1 MSSDVSPPMHVR
13 SAGHRTRVARKGS
26 GGHAAGYNGMLRSGS
41 AEGVNRME
49 TAKLHISGMHC
60 AACARNVENALRNA
74 VGVEKAAVN
83 FADESASVSFY
94 PDETSTDDL
103 VQVVVDAGYGAALED
118 SLDRQAE
125 ALKRTREQAIQLM
138 LFIFGAVMS
147 LAIMGLS
154 MFADFAGRNWVVLAL
169 ATVVQGALGWQ
180 FYVNSVAALRRS
192 TTNMDVL
199 IALGSSSAYLYSLFM
214 VLHGAGEH
222 LYFDTAAMILTFI
235 TLGRFLE
242 IRSRGK
248 TSEALVALLD
258 LAPKTAT
265 VIREGEETK
274 VPVSELVEGD
284 EFRVRPGEQIAT
296 DGVVVSGSSAVDE
309 AIITGESVP
318 VAKGEGDEV
327 IGASVNREGTLV
339 VRATRVGRDTALQQI
354 VGLVK
359 DAQGSKP
366 PIQRLADKVSSIFVP
381 SIVGLAL
388 VTFLLWGVLGQSDA
402 PWSRALINATSVL
415 LIACPC
421 ALGLAT
427 PTAVM
432 VGTGLGARHGVL
444 IRDAAALEALASA
457 KTVLFDKTGTLTRGK
472 PEVVRIAPAE
482 GMDAEEV
489 LRVAALAEQSSE
501 HPLGRAI
508 VEAWE
513 GDPAPVEDFAA
524 IPGRGVR
531 CVVDGRPVLVGA
543 PALLEEEGLDLE
555 PFAALRQEMA
565 GQGQTVSAV
574 AEGGRVIGLIGL
586 ADSLRPEAEQVVA
599 QIKGMGIEVAMV
611 TGDNEQ
617 TAQAVARRVGIE
629 RVHAGVTPDRKEET
643 VAQELERTGGVVVMV
658 GDGINDA
665 PALARA
671 TVGIAI
677 GTGAD
682 VAMQAGQVTLTGSD
696 LSGVVRALRLG
707 KITLRHVKQNLGFAF
722 GYNVAAVP
730 LAALGYLS
738 PAIAAGAMAASSVSV
753 VTNSLRLRGASL
765 D

>member
-1 MSSDVSPPMHVR
+1 
-13 SAGHRTRVARKGS
+13 
-26 GGHAAGYNGMLRSGS
+26 
-41 AEGVNRME
+41 ME

-118 SLDRQAE
+118 SLDRQAD

-154 MFADFAGRNWVVLAL
+154 MFADFAGRNWIVLAL

-180 FYVNSVAALRRS
+180 FYVNSVAALRRF

-265 VIREGEETK
+265 VIRDGEETK

>member
-1 MSSDVSPPMHVR
+1 
-13 SAGHRTRVARKGS
+13 
-26 GGHAAGYNGMLRSGS
+26 
-41 AEGVNRME
+41 ME

-103 VQVVVDAGYGAALED
+103 VRVVVDAGYGAALED
-118 SLDRQAE
+118 SLDRQAD

-154 MFADFAGRNWVVLAL
+154 MFADFAGRNWIVLAL

-258 LAPKTAT
+258 MAPKTAT

-444 IRDAAALEALASA
+444 IRDAAAIEALASA

>member
-1 MSSDVSPPMHVR
+1 
-13 SAGHRTRVARKGS
+13 
-26 GGHAAGYNGMLRSGS
+26 
-41 AEGVNRME
+41 ME

-265 VIREGEETK
+265 VIRDGEETK

>member
-1 MSSDVSPPMHVR
+1 
-13 SAGHRTRVARKGS
+13 
-26 GGHAAGYNGMLRSGS
+26 
-41 AEGVNRME
+41 ME

-103 VQVVVDAGYGAALED
+103 VRVVVDAGYGAALED
-118 SLDRQAE
+118 SLDRQAD

-258 LAPKTAT
+258 MAPKTAT

>member
-1 MSSDVSPPMHVR
+1 
-13 SAGHRTRVARKGS
+13 
-26 GGHAAGYNGMLRSGS
+26 
-41 AEGVNRME
+41 ME

-154 MFADFAGRNWVVLAL
+154 MFADFAGRNWIVLAL

-265 VIREGEETK
+265 VIRDGEETK

-388 VTFLLWGVLGQSDA
+388 VTFLLWGVLGQSNA

-444 IRDAAALEALASA
+444 IRDAAAIEALASA

>member
-1 MSSDVSPPMHVR
+1 
-13 SAGHRTRVARKGS
+13 
-26 GGHAAGYNGMLRSGS
+26 MLRSGS

-103 VQVVVDAGYGAALED
+103 VRVVVDAGYGAALED
-118 SLDRQAE
+118 SLDRQAD

-154 MFADFAGRNWVVLAL
+154 MFADFAGRNWIVLAL

-180 FYVNSVAALRRS
+180 FYVNSVAALRRF

-265 VIREGEETK
+265 VIRDGEETK

>member
-1 MSSDVSPPMHVR
+1 
-13 SAGHRTRVARKGS
+13 
-26 GGHAAGYNGMLRSGS
+26 
-41 AEGVNRME
+41 ME

-118 SLDRQAE
+118 SLDRQAD

-154 MFADFAGRNWVVLAL
+154 MFADFAGRNWIVLAL

-388 VTFLLWGVLGQSDA
+388 VTFLLWGVLGQSNA

>member
-1 MSSDVSPPMHVR
+1 
-13 SAGHRTRVARKGS
+13 
-26 GGHAAGYNGMLRSGS
+26 
-41 AEGVNRME
+41 
-49 TAKLHISGMHC
+49 
-60 AACARNVENALRNA
+60 
-74 VGVEKAAVN
+74 
-83 FADESASVSFY
+83 
-94 PDETSTDDL
+94 
-103 VQVVVDAGYGAALED
+103 
-118 SLDRQAE
+118 
-125 ALKRTREQAIQLM
+125 M

-154 MFADFAGRNWVVLAL
+154 MFADFAGRNWIVLAL

-180 FYVNSVAALRRS
+180 FYVNSVAALRRF

-265 VIREGEETK
+265 VIRDGEETK

>member
-1 MSSDVSPPMHVR
+1 
-13 SAGHRTRVARKGS
+13 
-26 GGHAAGYNGMLRSGS
+26 
-41 AEGVNRME
+41 ME

-154 MFADFAGRNWVVLAL
+154 MFADFAGRNWIVLAL

-180 FYVNSVAALRRS
+180 FYVNSVAALRRF

-444 IRDAAALEALASA
+444 IRDAAAIEALASA

>member
-1 MSSDVSPPMHVR
+1 
-13 SAGHRTRVARKGS
+13 
-26 GGHAAGYNGMLRSGS
+26 
-41 AEGVNRME
+41 ME

-180 FYVNSVAALRRS
+180 FYVNSVAALRRF

-753 VTNSLRLRGASL
+753 VTNPAPAGSVAGLSRL
-765 D
+765 

>member
-1 MSSDVSPPMHVR
+1 
-13 SAGHRTRVARKGS
+13 
-26 GGHAAGYNGMLRSGS
+26 
-41 AEGVNRME
+41 ME

-154 MFADFAGRNWVVLAL
+154 MFADFAGRNWIVLAL

-388 VTFLLWGVLGQSDA
+388 VTFLLWGVLGQSNA

>member
-1 MSSDVSPPMHVR
+1 M
-13 SAGHRTRVARKGS
+13 
-26 GGHAAGYNGMLRSGS
+26 
-41 AEGVNRME
+41 
-49 TAKLHISGMHC
+49 
-60 AACARNVENALRNA
+60 
-74 VGVEKAAVN
+74 N
-83 FADESASVSFY
+83 FADESASVTFN
-94 PDETSTDDL
+94 PEETGPDDL
-103 VQVVVDAGYGAALED
+103 VQVVVDAGYGAAPEE

-125 ALKRTREQAIQLM
+125 ALKRTREQAVQLM

-154 MFADFAGRNWVVLAL
+154 MFADFPGRNWVVLAL

-180 FYVNSVAALRRS
+180 FYVNSLAALRRL

-214 VLHGAGEH
+214 VLHGGGEH

-265 VIREGEETK
+265 VIREGEELT
-274 VPVSELVEGD
+274 VPVADLEEGD

-318 VAKGEGDEV
+318 VAKSEGDEV

-354 VGLVK
+354 VRLVR

-402 PWSRALINATSVL
+402 PWSRALINATAVL

-427 PTAVM
+427 PTAIM

-444 IRDAAALEALASA
+444 IRDAAAIEALAAA
-457 KTVLFDKTGTLTRGK
+457 KTILFDKTGTLTRGK

-482 GMDAEEV
+482 GMDEDEV
-489 LRVAALAEQSSE
+489 LRIAARAEQSSE

-513 GDPAPVEDFAA
+513 GQLAPVEEFAA
-524 IPGRGVR
+524 IPGRGVK
-531 CVVDGRPVLVGA
+531 CKVDGKPVLVGA
-543 PALLEEEGLDLE
+543 PALLEAEGLDLG
-555 PFAALRQEMA
+555 PFAALRQELA
-565 GQGQTVSAV
+565 EQGQTISAV

-586 ADSLRPEAEQVVA
+586 ADSLRPEAEEVIA
-599 QIKGMGIEVAMV
+599 QIKSMGIEVAMV
-611 TGDNEQ
+611 TGDSEQ

-629 RVHAGVTPDRKEET
+629 RVYAGVTPDRKEET
-643 VAQELERTGGVVVMV
+643 VAREMERTGGVVVMV

-682 VAMQAGQVTLTGSD
+682 VAMQAGQVTLTGAD
-696 LSGVVRALRLG
+696 LRGVVRALRLG
-707 KITLRHVKQNLGFAF
+707 KLTLRHVKQNLGFAF

-730 LAALGYLS
+730 LAALGHLS

>member
-1 MSSDVSPPMHVR
+1 
-13 SAGHRTRVARKGS
+13 
-26 GGHAAGYNGMLRSGS
+26 
-41 AEGVNRME
+41 ME

-118 SLDRQAE
+118 SLDRQAD

-180 FYVNSVAALRRS
+180 FYVNSVAALRRF

>member
-1 MSSDVSPPMHVR
+1 
-13 SAGHRTRVARKGS
+13 
-26 GGHAAGYNGMLRSGS
+26 
-41 AEGVNRME
+41 
-49 TAKLHISGMHC
+49 
-60 AACARNVENALRNA
+60 
-74 VGVEKAAVN
+74 
-83 FADESASVSFY
+83 
-94 PDETSTDDL
+94 
-103 VQVVVDAGYGAALED
+103 
-118 SLDRQAE
+118 
-125 ALKRTREQAIQLM
+125 
-138 LFIFGAVMS
+138 
-147 LAIMGLS
+147 
-154 MFADFAGRNWVVLAL
+154 
-169 ATVVQGALGWQ
+169 
-180 FYVNSVAALRRS
+180 
-192 TTNMDVL
+192 
-199 IALGSSSAYLYSLFM
+199 
-214 VLHGAGEH
+214 
-222 LYFDTAAMILTFI
+222 
-235 TLGRFLE
+235 
-242 IRSRGK
+242 
-248 TSEALVALLD
+248 
-258 LAPKTAT
+258 
-265 VIREGEETK
+265 
-274 VPVSELVEGD
+274 
-284 EFRVRPGEQIAT
+284 
-296 DGVVVSGSSAVDE
+296 
-309 AIITGESVP
+309 
-318 VAKGEGDEV
+318 
-327 IGASVNREGTLV
+327 
-339 VRATRVGRDTALQQI
+339 VGRDTALQQI

-388 VTFLLWGVLGQSDA
+388 VTFLLWGVLGQSNA

-444 IRDAAALEALASA
+444 IRDAAAIEALASA

-501 HPLGRAI
+501 HPLGMAI

>member
-1 MSSDVSPPMHVR
+1 
-13 SAGHRTRVARKGS
+13 
-26 GGHAAGYNGMLRSGS
+26 
-41 AEGVNRME
+41 ME

-118 SLDRQAE
+118 SLDRQAD

-154 MFADFAGRNWVVLAL
+154 MFADFAGRNWIVLAL

-180 FYVNSVAALRRS
+180 FYVNSVAALRRF

>member
-1 MSSDVSPPMHVR
+1 
-13 SAGHRTRVARKGS
+13 
-26 GGHAAGYNGMLRSGS
+26 
-41 AEGVNRME
+41 ME

-265 VIREGEETK
+265 VIRDGEETK

-388 VTFLLWGVLGQSDA
+388 VTFLLWGVLGQSNA

>member
-1 MSSDVSPPMHVR
+1 
-13 SAGHRTRVARKGS
+13 
-26 GGHAAGYNGMLRSGS
+26 
-41 AEGVNRME
+41 ME

-103 VQVVVDAGYGAALED
+103 VRVVVDAGYGAALED
-118 SLDRQAE
+118 SLDRQAD

-154 MFADFAGRNWVVLAL
+154 MFADFAGRNWIVLAL

-180 FYVNSVAALRRS
+180 FYVNSVAALRRF

-265 VIREGEETK
+265 VIRDGEETK

>member
-1 MSSDVSPPMHVR
+1 
-13 SAGHRTRVARKGS
+13 
-26 GGHAAGYNGMLRSGS
+26 
-41 AEGVNRME
+41 ME

-103 VQVVVDAGYGAALED
+103 VRVVVDAGYGAALED
-118 SLDRQAE
+118 SLDRQAD

-154 MFADFAGRNWVVLAL
+154 MFADFAGRNWIVLAL

-180 FYVNSVAALRRS
+180 FYVNSVAALRRF

-265 VIREGEETK
+265 VIRDGEETK

-444 IRDAAALEALASA
+444 IRDAAAIEALASA